1 MVVSARAWEYIRRAE
16 RALGVTLT
24 GSVPGKGANRGT
36 ALADYGVTIL
46 ETLTA
51 LGARVDSMA
60 GISGPTREEVAS
72 RGRPARRSRTRARPQ
87 SWPLS
92 TGSERFRKT
101 GAFWGVPA
109 FAMLWAPVP

>member
-87 SWPLS
+87 S
-92 TGSERFRKT
+92 
-101 GAFWGVPA
+101 
-109 FAMLWAPVP
+109 